1 MESVSETPAMA
12 WDSADFRAGYDRE
25 PFGFGHN
32 FAELDLFRP
41 DRLAALAERYAK
53 SDQDYFVARSAPS
66 ADTEFYAVPTVF
78 RAPHLVLAE
87 LDAVPSRILLKRP
100 EKFDPAFRALLDGLF
115 QQVLHARPRLADET
129 IMRLESAI
137 FISSAAATTP
147 FHFDPETAFFCQI
160 EGEKTYHVFPP
171 DTVSEVELE
180 RFYKR
185 AIVNIGQIDLAS
197 RPAEREF
204 VFALRAGRGL
214 HQPQNAPHWVETGTS
229 RSISYSFVFET
240 AASRSRAGARSF
252 NHYLRK
258 LGLDPSPPGRHPAA
272 DAVKAEAMRLVIPA
286 RKSVTRS
293 MRGLLGR
300 AR

>member
-1 MESVSETPAMA
+1 MDSISERPEMA
-12 WDSADFRAGYDRE
+12 WETADFGAGYDRE
-25 PFGFGHN
+25 PFGFAHN
-32 FAELDLFRP
+32 LAELDLFQP
-41 DRLAALAERYAK
+41 DRLEALAERYAQ

-66 ADTEFYAVPTVF
+66 PGTEFYAVPTVF
-78 RAPHLVLAE
+78 RPPHLVLAE

-100 EKFDPAFRALLDGLF
+100 EKFDPAFRVLLDGLF
-115 QQVLHARPRLADET
+115 AQVMRSRPDLGEEPVL
-129 IMRLESAI
+129 RLESAI

-147 FHFDPETAFFCQI
+147 FHFDPEIAFFCQI

-171 DTVSEVELE
+171 DTVSEIELE

-197 RPAEREF
+197 RPAEREI

-214 HQPQNAPHWVETGTS
+214 HQPQNAPHWVETGAS

-240 AASRSRAGARSF
+240 AASRSKGRARSF

-258 LGLDPSPPGRHPAA
+258 LGFDPSPPGRYPAA

-286 RKSVTRS
+286 RKSVARS
-293 MRGLLGR
+293 MRDLTRR
-300 AR
+300 A